1 MAEKGRPW
9 MRWHVTRWRNS
20 PRVLQMPLAAQG
32 AYRNLL
38 DAAWQQGGRLP
49 NLPALLW
56 KYALAQSPEEF
67 AAVAAPVLAM
77 FTVSECGN
85 WLSNETLM
93 EECADRLT
101 FADELSRKR
110 SEAGRKGN
118 RKRWASDERRS
129 DEDGSQTS
137 QNASQ
142 NGSQNGS
149 QNDRKTIANPSQN
162 VANDILRSPNPLTN
176 GELIAS
182 GSQTIADKKREEK
195 KREDNGADKTSDKT
209 IEVAHWKCVDLGLA
223 SPRWSRPND
232 AMDAFD
238 AALQTELRLNNS
250 GATPGKPLTEIA
262 DELGQLWLDY
272 TRSAKGSGQFAM
284 GPVKFFGEGWYRRT
298 AAWRDSS
305 TEETQALDG
314 AAFIE
319 EKRKKREAASAAD
332 DRS

>member
-49 NLPALLW
+49 NLPAVLW

-67 AAVAAPVLAM
+67 AAVSAQVLAM
-77 FTVSECGN
+77 FTVSECSN

-118 RKRWASDERRS
+118 RARWGSDERRS
-129 DEDGSQTS
+129 PEDQSQTS
-137 QNASQ
+137 QTA
-142 NGSQNGS
+142 S

-162 VANDILRSPNPLTN
+162 VANDSLRSPNPLPD
-176 GELIAS
+176 EDLIAS

-195 KREDNGADKTSDKT
+195 KREDTGADKS

-232 AMDAFD
+232 AMNAFD
-238 AALQTELRLNNS
+238 AALQTEQR
-250 GATPGKPLTEIA
+250 ATPARALTEIA

-298 AAWRDSS
+298 AAWRDGS
-305 TEETQALDG
+305 TEETQAMDG

-319 EKRKKREAASAAD
+319 EKRRKRANAAS
-332 DRS
+332 R

>member
-1 MAEKGRPW
+1 

-20 PRVLQMPLAAQG
+20 PRVLQMSLAAQG

-49 NLPALLW
+49 NLPAVLW

-67 AAVAAPVLAM
+67 AAVAAQVLAM

-118 RKRWASDERRS
+118 RKRWSAP
-129 DEDGSQTS
+129 EDGSQTE
-137 QNASQ
+137 
-142 NGSQNGS
+142 S
-149 QNDRKTIANPSQN
+149 QNDRKTVANPSQN
-162 VANDILRSPNPLTN
+162 VANDILRSPKLVTD
-176 GELIAS
+176 GDLIAN
-182 GSQTIADKKREEK
+182 GSQTIADKKREDK
-195 KREDNGADKTSDKT
+195 KREDTGANKTSDKT

-223 SPRWSRPND
+223 SPRWTRPTD
-232 AMDAFD
+232 AMNAFD
-238 AALQTELRLNNS
+238 AALQTEQRLSKS
-250 GATPGKPLTEIA
+250 GTSPARALTEIA

-272 TRSAKGSGQFAM
+272 TRSTKGSGQFAM

-305 TEETQALDG
+305 TEETQSLDG
-314 AAFIE
+314 TAFIE
-319 EKRKKREAASAAD
+319 EKRKKRASASAAD
-332 DRS
+332 VRRQAVIAAASERT

>member
-49 NLPALLW
+49 NLPAVLW

-67 AAVAAPVLAM
+67 AAVSAQVLAM

-93 EECADRLT
+93 EECADRTT

-110 SEAGRKGN
+110 SEAGKKGSAA
-118 RKRWASDERRS
+118 RWSPDSKDGKDGKSDGKP
-129 DEDGSQTS
+129 DG
-137 QNASQ
+137 
-142 NGSQNGS
+142 
-149 QNDRKTIANPSQN
+149 KTCSNT
-162 VANDILRSPNPLTN
+162 VANHDLPSVNVPPAN
-176 GELIAS
+176 ELMAN
-182 GSQTIADKKREEK
+182 AWHKREEK
-195 KREDNGADKTSDKT
+195 KRNDTGADKS

-223 SPRWSRPND
+223 SPRWTRPND
-232 AMDAFD
+232 ALNAFD
-238 AALQTELRLNNS
+238 AALQIEKRS
-250 GATPGKPLTEIA
+250 SPARALTEIA

-284 GPVKFFGEGWYRRT
+284 GPVKFFGEGWYRRS

-305 TEETQALDG
+305 SEETQALDG

-319 EKRKKREAASAAD
+319 EKRKKRASANP
-332 DRS
+332 R

>member
-1 MAEKGRPW
+1 MVEKGRPW

-49 NLPALLW
+49 NLPAVLW

-93 EECADRLT
+93 EECADRTT

-110 SEAGRKGN
+110 SAAGKKGSAA
-118 RKRWASDERRS
+118 RWASDS
-129 DEDGSQTS
+129 KPDGKSCS
-137 QNASQ
+137 
-142 NGSQNGS
+142 
-149 QNDRKTIANPSQN
+149 KI
-162 VANDILRSPNPLTN
+162 VANQDLPSANVPPAN
-176 GELIAS
+176 ELMAN
-182 GSQTIADKKREEK
+182 AWHKREEK
-195 KREDNGADKTSDKT
+195 KRDDKNADKS

-223 SPRWSRPND
+223 SPRWTRPND
-232 AMDAFD
+232 AMNAFD
-238 AALQTELRLNNS
+238 AALQTEQRS
-250 GATPGKPLTEIA
+250 TPQKPLTEIA

-298 AAWRDSS
+298 AAWRDAAS
-305 TEETQALDG
+305 EETQLLDG
-314 AAFIE
+314 TAFIE
-319 EKRKKREAASAAD
+319 EKRRKRAAAVD
-332 DRS
+332 

>member
-1 MAEKGRPW
+1 

-49 NLPALLW
+49 NLPAVMW

-93 EECADRLT
+93 EECADRTT

-110 SEAGRKGN
+110 SEAGKKGSAA
-118 RKRWASDERRS
+118 RWTPDSKP
-129 DEDGSQTS
+129 DG
-137 QNASQ
+137 
-142 NGSQNGS
+142 
-149 QNDRKTIANPSQN
+149 KTCSKI
-162 VANDILRSPNPLTN
+162 VANQDLPSPNVPAAS
-176 GELIAS
+176 ELITNAWH
-182 GSQTIADKKREEK
+182 KREEK
-195 KREDNGADKTSDKT
+195 KRDDKNDRS

-223 SPRWSRPND
+223 SPRWTRPND
-232 AMDAFD
+232 AMNAFD
-238 AALQTELRLNNS
+238 AALQTEQRS
-250 GATPGKPLTEIA
+250 APGKALTEIA

-298 AAWRDSS
+298 AAWRDASA
-305 TEETQALDG
+305 EETQTLDG

-319 EKRKKREAASAAD
+319 EKRKKRANAKGES
-332 DRS
+332 

>member
-1 MAEKGRPW
+1 MVEKGRPW

-49 NLPALLW
+49 NLPAVLW

-67 AAVAAPVLAM
+67 AAVSAPVLAM

-93 EECADRLT
+93 EECADRMT

-110 SEAGRKGN
+110 SEAGKKGSAA
-118 RKRWASDERRS
+118 RWASDGKT
-129 DEDGSQTS
+129 DGKSCS
-137 QNASQ
+137 
-142 NGSQNGS
+142 
-149 QNDRKTIANPSQN
+149 KP
-162 VANDILRSPNPLTN
+162 VANHDLPSANVPPAN
-176 GELIAS
+176 ELITNAWH
-182 GSQTIADKKREEK
+182 KREEK
-195 KREDNGADKTSDKT
+195 KRDDKNSGDKT

-223 SPRWSRPND
+223 SPRWTRPND
-232 AMDAFD
+232 AMNAFD
-238 AALQTELRLNNS
+238 AALQTEQR
-250 GATPGKPLTEIA
+250 ATPARALTEIA

-305 TEETQALDG
+305 PEETQALDG

-319 EKRKKREAASAAD
+319 EKRKKRARASVAD
-332 DRS
+332 ERR

>member
-1 MAEKGRPW
+1 

-85 WLSNETLM
+85 WLSNETMM

-110 SEAGRKGN
+110 SEAGKKGSAA
-118 RKRWASDERRS
+118 RWSP
-129 DEDGSQTS
+129 DGKPDGKICS
-137 QNASQ
+137 
-142 NGSQNGS
+142 
-149 QNDRKTIANPSQN
+149 KT
-162 VANDILRSPNPLTN
+162 VANQILPSSNVPPAS
-176 GELIAS
+176 ELITNAWHKRE
-182 GSQTIADKKREEK
+182 DKKRE
-195 KREDNGADKTSDKT
+195 DTGTDKT

-232 AMDAFD
+232 AMNAFD
-238 AALQTELRLNNS
+238 AALQTEHRLSNS
-250 GATPGKPLTEIA
+250 GASPGKALTEIA

-305 TEETQALDG
+305 PEEMQATDG
-314 AAFIE
+314 TAFIE
-319 EKRKKREAASAAD
+319 EKRRKRAD
-332 DRS
+332 ATRNQ

>member
-1 MAEKGRPW
+1 MVEKGRPW

-49 NLPALLW
+49 NLPAVLW

-67 AAVAAPVLAM
+67 AAVSAQVLAM

-93 EECADRLT
+93 EECADRMT

-110 SEAGRKGN
+110 SEAGKKGSAA
-118 RKRWASDERRS
+118 RWASDGKT
-129 DEDGSQTS
+129 DGKSCS
-137 QNASQ
+137 
-142 NGSQNGS
+142 
-149 QNDRKTIANPSQN
+149 KP
-162 VANDILRSPNPLTN
+162 VANHDLPSANVPPAN
-176 GELIAS
+176 ELITNAWH
-182 GSQTIADKKREEK
+182 KREEK
-195 KREDNGADKTSDKT
+195 KRDDKNSGDKT

-223 SPRWSRPND
+223 SPRWTRPND
-232 AMDAFD
+232 AMNAFD
-238 AALQTELRLNNS
+238 AALQTEQR
-250 GATPGKPLTEIA
+250 ATPARALTGIA

-305 TEETQALDG
+305 PEETQALDG

-319 EKRKKREAASAAD
+319 EKRKKRANAAS
-332 DRS
+332 R

>member
-1 MAEKGRPW
+1 MVEKGRPW

-49 NLPALLW
+49 NVPSVLW

-67 AAVAAPVLAM
+67 AAVSAPVLAM

-85 WLSNETLM
+85 WLSNETLL
-93 EECADRLT
+93 EECADRTT

-110 SEAGRKGN
+110 SEAGKKGSAA
-118 RKRWASDERRS
+118 RWSRDDKTDGKTCSKTVADPDLPSVNPPAS
-129 DEDGSQTS
+129 SQLIT
-137 QNASQ
+137 NAWH
-142 NGSQNGS
+142 
-149 QNDRKTIANPSQN
+149 
-162 VANDILRSPNPLTN
+162 
-176 GELIAS
+176 
-182 GSQTIADKKREEK
+182 KREEK
-195 KREDNGADKTSDKT
+195 KRDEKNADKTID
-209 IEVAHWKCVDLGLA
+209 VAHWKCVDLGLA
-223 SPRWSRPND
+223 SPRWTRPND
-232 AMDAFD
+232 AMNAFD
-238 AALQTELRLNNS
+238 AALQTEQRS
-250 GATPGKPLTEIA
+250 THGKALTEIA

-298 AAWRDSS
+298 AAWRDAS

-314 AAFIE
+314 TAYIE
-319 EKRKKREAASAAD
+319 AKRKKRASASAAD
-332 DRS
+332 ALR

>member
-1 MAEKGRPW
+1 MVEKGRPW

-77 FTVSECGN
+77 FTVSDCGN

-93 EECADRLT
+93 EECADRTT
-101 FADELSRKR
+101 FAYELSRKR
-110 SEAGRKGN
+110 SEAGKKGSAA
-118 RKRWASDERRS
+118 RWSSDS
-129 DEDGSQTS
+129 KPDG
-137 QNASQ
+137 
-142 NGSQNGS
+142 
-149 QNDRKTIANPSQN
+149 KTCSKT
-162 VANDILRSPNPLTN
+162 VANQDLPLPNVPPAS
-176 GELIAS
+176 ELITNAWH
-182 GSQTIADKKREEK
+182 KREEK
-195 KREDNGADKTSDKT
+195 KREDTGADKASDKT

-232 AMDAFD
+232 AMNAFD
-238 AALQTELRLNNS
+238 AALQTEQRS
-250 GATPGKPLTEIA
+250 APGKALMEIA

-272 TRSAKGSGQFAM
+272 TRTAKGSGQFAM

-305 TEETQALDG
+305 TEETQTLDG
-314 AAFIE
+314 TAFIE
-319 EKRKKREAASAAD
+319 AKRRKRLAA
-332 DRS
+332 RI

>member
-1 MAEKGRPW
+1 MVEKGRPW

-49 NLPALLW
+49 NLPAVLW

-67 AAVAAPVLAM
+67 AAVSAQVLAM

-93 EECADRLT
+93 EECADRMT

-110 SEAGRKGN
+110 SEAGKKGSAA
-118 RKRWASDERRS
+118 RWASDGKT
-129 DEDGSQTS
+129 DGKSCS
-137 QNASQ
+137 
-142 NGSQNGS
+142 
-149 QNDRKTIANPSQN
+149 KP
-162 VANDILRSPNPLTN
+162 VANHDLPSANVPPAN
-176 GELIAS
+176 ELITNAWH
-182 GSQTIADKKREEK
+182 KREEK
-195 KREDNGADKTSDKT
+195 KRDDKNSGDKT

-223 SPRWSRPND
+223 SPRWTRPND
-232 AMDAFD
+232 AMNAFD
-238 AALQTELRLNNS
+238 AALQTEQR
-250 GATPGKPLTEIA
+250 ATPARALTEIA

-298 AAWRDSS
+298 AAWRDGS
-305 TEETQALDG
+305 TEETQAMDG

-319 EKRKKREAASAAD
+319 EKRRKRANAAS
-332 DRS
+332 R

>member
-49 NLPALLW
+49 NLPAVLW

-67 AAVAAPVLAM
+67 AAVSAQVLAM
-77 FTVSECGN
+77 FTVSECSN

-118 RKRWASDERRS
+118 RARWGSDERRS
-129 DEDGSQTS
+129 PEDQSQTS
-137 QNASQ
+137 QTA
-142 NGSQNGS
+142 S

-162 VANDILRSPNPLTN
+162 VANDSLRSPNPLPD
-176 GELIAS
+176 EDLIAS

-195 KREDNGADKTSDKT
+195 KREDTGADKS

-232 AMDAFD
+232 AMNAFD
-238 AALQTELRLNNS
+238 AALQTEQR
-250 GATPGKPLTEIA
+250 ATPARALTEIA

-305 TEETQALDG
+305 PEETQALDG

-319 EKRKKREAASAAD
+319 EKRKKRARASVAD
-332 DRS
+332 ERR

>member
-1 MAEKGRPW
+1 MIEKGRPW

-49 NLPALLW
+49 NLPAVLW

-67 AAVAAPVLAM
+67 AAVSAPVLAM

-93 EECADRLT
+93 EECADRTT

-110 SEAGRKGN
+110 SEAGKKGSAA
-118 RKRWASDERRS
+118 RWASDGKP
-129 DEDGSQTS
+129 DG
-137 QNASQ
+137 
-142 NGSQNGS
+142 
-149 QNDRKTIANPSQN
+149 KTDGKSCSKT
-162 VANDILRSPNPLTN
+162 VANQDLPSANVPPAN
-176 GELIAS
+176 ELMAN
-182 GSQTIADKKREEK
+182 AWHKREEK
-195 KREDNGADKTSDKT
+195 KRDDKNDKS

-223 SPRWSRPND
+223 SPRWTRPND
-232 AMDAFD
+232 AMNAFD
-238 AALQTELRLNNS
+238 AALQIEQR
-250 GATPGKPLTEIA
+250 ATPGRALTEIA

-298 AAWRDSS
+298 AAWRDGS

-314 AAFIE
+314 TAFIE
-319 EKRKKREAASAAD
+319 EKRKKRRAAGII
-332 DRS
+332 

>member
-20 PRVLQMPLAAQG
+20 PRVLQMSLAAQG

-49 NLPALLW
+49 NLPAVLW
-56 KYALAQSPEEF
+56 KYALAQSREEF
-67 AAVAAPVLAM
+67 AAVSASVLAM

-93 EECADRLT
+93 EECADRTT

-110 SEAGRKGN
+110 SEAGKKGSAA
-118 RKRWASDERRS
+118 RWASDGKP
-129 DEDGSQTS
+129 DG
-137 QNASQ
+137 
-142 NGSQNGS
+142 
-149 QNDRKTIANPSQN
+149 KTCSKIMADQDLP
-162 VANDILRSPNPLTN
+162 SPNVQPANELTAN
-176 GELIAS
+176 AWH
-182 GSQTIADKKREEK
+182 KREEK
-195 KREDNGADKTSDKT
+195 KRNDTGTGKASDKT
-209 IEVAHWKCVDLGLA
+209 IRDNTIDVAHWKCVDLGLA

-232 AMDAFD
+232 AMNAFD
-238 AALQTELRLNNS
+238 AALQTEQRV
-250 GATPGKPLTEIA
+250 TPGKALTEIA

-284 GPVKFFGEGWYRRT
+284 GPAKFFGEGWYRRT

-305 TEETQALDG
+305 REETQALDG
-314 AAFIE
+314 TAFIE
-319 EKRKKREAASAAD
+319 AKRKKRASASA
-332 DRS
+332 RGNSS

>member
-1 MAEKGRPW
+1 MEACAMAEKGRPW

-49 NLPALLW
+49 NLPAVLW

-67 AAVAAPVLAM
+67 AAIAAPVLAM

-93 EECADRLT
+93 EECADRTT

-110 SEAGRKGN
+110 SEAGKKGSAA
-118 RKRWASDERRS
+118 RWSA
-129 DEDGSQTS
+129 DGKPD
-137 QNASQ
+137 
-142 NGSQNGS
+142 G
-149 QNDRKTIANPSQN
+149 KTCSKT
-162 VANDILRSPNPLTN
+162 VANQDLPSPNVPSANDLMAN
-176 GELIAS
+176 AWH
-182 GSQTIADKKREEK
+182 KREEK
-195 KREDNGADKTSDKT
+195 KRNDKNADKT
-209 IEVAHWKCVDLGLA
+209 IEVAHWKCVDLGLG

-232 AMDAFD
+232 AMNAFD
-238 AALQTELRLNNS
+238 AALQNEQR
-250 GATPGKPLTEIA
+250 ATPHKALTEIA

-305 TEETQALDG
+305 TEETQSLDG
-314 AAFIE
+314 SAFIE
-319 EKRKKREAASAAD
+319 AKRKKRASASAAD
-332 DRS
+332 DRRQAVIAAASERT

>member
-49 NLPALLW
+49 NLPAVLW

-67 AAVAAPVLAM
+67 AAVAAQVLAM

-93 EECADRLT
+93 EECADRPT

-110 SEAGRKGN
+110 SEAG
-118 RKRWASDERRS
+118 KRGSAARWSADGKSDGKP
-129 DEDGSQTS
+129 DGKSCS
-137 QNASQ
+137 
-142 NGSQNGS
+142 
-149 QNDRKTIANPSQN
+149 KN
-162 VANDILRSPNPLTN
+162 VANQILPSPNVPPAS
-176 GELIAS
+176 ELMAN
-182 GSQTIADKKREEK
+182 AWHKREEK
-195 KREDNGADKTSDKT
+195 KREDTGADKTSDKT
-209 IEVAHWKCVDLGLA
+209 IGDKTIDVAHWKCVDLGLA
-223 SPRWSRPND
+223 SPRWTRPND
-232 AMDAFD
+232 AMNAFD
-238 AALQTELRLNNS
+238 AALQTEQRS
-250 GATPGKPLTEIA
+250 TPGRALTEIA

-298 AAWRDSS
+298 AAWRDGS

-314 AAFIE
+314 TAFIE
-319 EKRKKREAASAAD
+319 AKRRKRANAFAAD
-332 DRS
+332 ERR

>member
-1 MAEKGRPW
+1 MVEKGRPW

-49 NLPALLW
+49 NLPAVLW

-67 AAVAAPVLAM
+67 AAVSAPVLAM

-93 EECADRLT
+93 EECADRMT

-110 SEAGRKGN
+110 SEAGKKGSAA
-118 RKRWASDERRS
+118 RWASDGKT
-129 DEDGSQTS
+129 DGKSCS
-137 QNASQ
+137 
-142 NGSQNGS
+142 
-149 QNDRKTIANPSQN
+149 KP
-162 VANDILRSPNPLTN
+162 VANHDLPSANVPPAN
-176 GELIAS
+176 ELITNAWH
-182 GSQTIADKKREEK
+182 KREEK
-195 KREDNGADKTSDKT
+195 KRDDKNSGDKT

-223 SPRWSRPND
+223 SPRWTRPND
-232 AMDAFD
+232 AMNAFD
-238 AALQTELRLNNS
+238 AALQTEQR
-250 GATPGKPLTEIA
+250 ATPARALTGIA

-305 TEETQALDG
+305 PEETQALDG

-319 EKRKKREAASAAD
+319 EKRKKRANAAS
-332 DRS
+332 R

>member
-49 NLPALLW
+49 NLPAVLW

-67 AAVAAPVLAM
+67 AAVSTPVLAM

-93 EECADRLT
+93 EECADRIT

-110 SEAGRKGN
+110 SEAGKKGSAA
-118 RKRWASDERRS
+118 RWASDGKV
-129 DEDGSQTS
+129 DGKPDGKTCSKTV
-137 QNASQ
+137 ASQ
-142 NGSQNGS
+142 
-149 QNDRKTIANPSQN
+149 DLP
-162 VANDILRSPNPLTN
+162 SPNVPPPN
-176 GELIAS
+176 ELMAN
-182 GSQTIADKKREEK
+182 AWHKREEK
-195 KREDNGADKTSDKT
+195 KRDDKNDKS

-223 SPRWSRPND
+223 SPRWTRPND
-232 AMDAFD
+232 AMNAFD
-238 AALQTELRLNNS
+238 AALQTEQRS
-250 GATPGKPLTEIA
+250 TPGKALTEIA

-298 AAWRDSS
+298 AAWRDGS

-314 AAFIE
+314 TAFIE
-319 EKRKKREAASAAD
+319 AKRRKRANAAS
-332 DRS
+332 R

>member
-1 MAEKGRPW
+1 MVEKGRPW

-49 NLPALLW
+49 NLPAVLW

-67 AAVAAPVLAM
+67 AAVSATVLSM
-77 FTVSECGN
+77 FTVSECTN

-93 EECADRLT
+93 EECADRMT

-110 SEAGRKGN
+110 SAAGKKGSAA
-118 RKRWASDERRS
+118 RWAPDSKNGKT
-129 DEDGSQTS
+129 DGKPD
-137 QNASQ
+137 
-142 NGSQNGS
+142 G
-149 QNDRKTIANPSQN
+149 KTCSKSVANQILPSANPPASSQL
-162 VANDILRSPNPLTN
+162 ITN
-176 GELIAS
+176 AWH
-182 GSQTIADKKREEK
+182 KREEK
-195 KREDNGADKTSDKT
+195 KREDTGTDKTSDKTIGDKT

-232 AMDAFD
+232 AMNAFD
-238 AALQTELRLNNS
+238 AALQTEQR
-250 GATPGKPLTEIA
+250 ATPARALTEIA

-284 GPVKFFGEGWYRRT
+284 GPVKFFGESWYRRT
-298 AAWRDSS
+298 AAWRDGS
-305 TEETQALDG
+305 TEETQAMDG

-319 EKRKKREAASAAD
+319 AKRRKRASASAAD
-332 DRS
+332 DRR

>member
-49 NLPALLW
+49 NLPAVLW

-67 AAVAAPVLAM
+67 AAVSAPVLAM

-93 EECADRLT
+93 EECADRMT

-110 SEAGRKGN
+110 SEAGKKGSAA
-118 RKRWASDERRS
+118 RWASDGKT
-129 DEDGSQTS
+129 DGKPDGKSCS
-137 QNASQ
+137 
-142 NGSQNGS
+142 
-149 QNDRKTIANPSQN
+149 KP
-162 VANDILRSPNPLTN
+162 VANHDLPSANVPPAN
-176 GELIAS
+176 ELITNAWHKRE
-182 GSQTIADKKREEK
+182 DKKRE
-195 KREDNGADKTSDKT
+195 DTGADKASDRT

-223 SPRWSRPND
+223 SPRWTRPND
-232 AMDAFD
+232 AMNAFD
-238 AALQTELRLNNS
+238 AALQTEQR
-250 GATPGKPLTEIA
+250 ATPARALTEIA

-272 TRSAKGSGQFAM
+272 IRSAKGSGQFAM

-319 EKRKKREAASAAD
+319 AKRKKRASANAG
-332 DRS
+332 

>member
-1 MAEKGRPW
+1 

-38 DAAWQQGGRLP
+38 DAAWQQAGRLP

-110 SEAGRKGN
+110 SEAGKKGSAA
-118 RKRWASDERRS
+118 RWSPDSKPDGKRC
-129 DEDGSQTS
+129 SQT
-137 QNASQ
+137 
-142 NGSQNGS
+142 
-149 QNDRKTIANPSQN
+149 
-162 VANDILRSPNPLTN
+162 VANQDLPSANVPPAS
-176 GELIAS
+176 ELITNAWH
-182 GSQTIADKKREEK
+182 KREEK
-195 KREDNGADKTSDKT
+195 KRDDKNDKS

-223 SPRWSRPND
+223 SPRWTRPND
-232 AMDAFD
+232 AMNAFD
-238 AALQTELRLNNS
+238 AALQTEQRV
-250 GATPGKPLTEIA
+250 TPGRALTEIA

-284 GPVKFFGEGWYRRT
+284 GPAKFFGEGWYRRT

-314 AAFIE
+314 TAFIE
-319 EKRKKREAASAAD
+319 EKRRKRKAAGNL
-332 DRS
+332 

>member
-1 MAEKGRPW
+1 

-67 AAVAAPVLAM
+67 AAVATPVLAM

-110 SEAGRKGN
+110 SEAGKKGSAA
-118 RKRWASDERRS
+118 RWSP
-129 DEDGSQTS
+129 DEDGK
-137 QNASQ
+137 
-142 NGSQNGS
+142 NGKSDGKPDS
-149 QNDRKTIANPSQN
+149 KMCSKN
-162 VANDILRSPNPLTN
+162 VANQILPSPNPPDASKLITN
-176 GELIAS
+176 AWH
-182 GSQTIADKKREEK
+182 KREEK
-195 KREDNGADKTSDKT
+195 KREDKSDAEKTSDKS

-232 AMDAFD
+232 AMNAFD
-238 AALQTELRLNNS
+238 AALQTELRS
-250 GATPGKPLTEIA
+250 TPGKALMEIA

-298 AAWRDSS
+298 AAWRDASA
-305 TEETQALDG
+305 EETQALDG
-314 AAFIE
+314 TAFIE
-319 EKRKKREAASAAD
+319 EKRRKRASAFAID
-332 DRS
+332 ERRSPLIAESSEQT

>member
-49 NLPALLW
+49 NLPAVLW

-93 EECADRLT
+93 EECADRTT

-110 SEAGRKGN
+110 SEAGKKGSAA
-118 RKRWASDERRS
+118 RWASDS
-129 DEDGSQTS
+129 KLDGK
-137 QNASQ
+137 AD
-142 NGSQNGS
+142 G
-149 QNDRKTIANPSQN
+149 KTCSKT
-162 VANDILRSPNPLTN
+162 VANQDLPSPNVPPAN
-176 GELIAS
+176 ELMAN
-182 GSQTIADKKREEK
+182 AWHKREEK
-195 KREDNGADKTSDKT
+195 KRDDKNADKT

-223 SPRWSRPND
+223 SPRWTRPND
-232 AMDAFD
+232 AMNAFD
-238 AALQTELRLNNS
+238 AALQTEHRLSSS
-250 GATPGKPLTEIA
+250 GVAPARSLMEIA

-314 AAFIE
+314 TAFIE
-319 EKRKKREAASAAD
+319 EKRRKRANAFAAD
-332 DRS
+332 ERR